1 VTSVA
6 SRANSMRK
14 IFVEATFAG
23 FSLVSGLGGSIPC
36 GEQNLGSHKGKR
48 QELGS
53 QVDFCIGRTSQAA
66 GASSSTA
73 VKDARPDEPL
83 TVRAATRAAG
93 VPSRT
98 IPSCLN
104 ACAN

>member
-53 QVDFCIGRTSQAA
+53 QVDFCIGGQ
-66 GASSSTA
+66 
-73 VKDARPDEPL
+73 VKQPEHRHRPQSKM
-83 TVRAATRAAG
+83 RG
-93 VPSRT
+93 QM
-98 IPSCLN
+98 N
-104 ACAN
+104 H